1 MTAWQVVQATWG
13 WEPSVVGGCLVLA
26 AGYLAVAGANLTR
39 RAAAF
44 FAGIAVLFLALDSPL
59 DTLGDT
65 YLFSAH
71 MVQHL
76 LLILIVPPLL
86 LLGMPASL
94 VERARRVPWMRRPMS
109 ALGAP
114 AVAWGL
120 GIGTMAVWHIP
131 ALYDAALVRGGVHVV
146 QHLSFLVTGTIFW
159 WPVVAPAGDARLD
172 PLPAVLYLVA
182 AALAGSV
189 VGIVITFARVDLYPA
204 YFLPVDRLGIEPLI
218 RNGWGLS
225 PEVDQELGGL
235 LMWIPGGLVYLC
247 AILGMMARWYRTS
260 EQTEP
265 VAPAGDDARA
275 PRIAAGAVKG

>member
-71 MVQHL
+71 MAQHL

-120 GIGTMAVWHIP
+120 GIGTMVVWHIP
-131 ALYDAALVRGGVHVV
+131 ALYEAALVRGGIHVV

-159 WPVVAPAGDARLD
+159 WPVVAPADDARLG

-235 LMWIPGGLVYLC
+235 LMWIPGGLVYLS
-247 AILGMMARWYRTS
+247 AILGVMVRWYRTA
-260 EQTEP
+260 EPTEP
-265 VAPAGDDARA
+265 VAPADDARA
-275 PRIAAGAVKG
+275 PRIAVGAVKG